1 MPINR
6 LNGPQVIVD
15 YLISEKVPYAFS
27 LCGHE
32 IRDGRSQG
40 CSPTSPRRRKQNL
53 ERPNLRPGHSAGD
66 PPDYQAQA
74 RQYVRISV
82 RLAYGFLIRVFRNL
96 SLCESNCVEQSE
108 RGPLTIE

>member
-32 IRDGRSQG
+32 IR
-40 CSPTSPRRRKQNL
+40 
-53 ERPNLRPGHSAGD
+53 SAGD